1 MGDIPK
7 SRDAKHPI
15 LRQILTPFY
24 RTRMRRLQRSKASIA
39 EHRTTIDENRAK
51 IKANQ
56 SARKYVKQLKK
67 DGTLK

>member
-7 SRDAKHPI
+7 SRDAKHPF

-24 RTRMRRLQRSKASIA
+24 RTRMRRIQRNHA
-39 EHRTTIDENRAK
+39 TISENRAK
-51 IKANQ
+51 IKR
-56 SARKYVKQLKK
+56 ARSDRAYVKQLKK

>member
-24 RTRMRRLQRSKASIA
+24 RTRMRRIQRNLATIS
-39 EHRTTIDENRAK
+39 ENRTTIDENKARAK
-51 IKANQ
+51 R
-56 SARKYVKQLKK
+56 ARSDRAYVKQLKK

>member
-1 MGDIPK
+1 MGEIPR

-24 RTRMRRLQRSKASIA
+24 RTRMGKAQRRTAATKDNVAKVRRARS
-39 EHRTTIDENRAK
+39 ERA
-51 IKANQ
+51 
-56 SARKYVKQLKK
+56 YVKRMKK

>member
-1 MGDIPK
+1 MGEIPR

-24 RTRMRRLQRSKASIA
+24 RTRMGAAQRRTAATKGNVAKVKRARS
-39 EHRTTIDENRAK
+39 ERA
-51 IKANQ
+51 
-56 SARKYVKQLKK
+56 YVKQLKK